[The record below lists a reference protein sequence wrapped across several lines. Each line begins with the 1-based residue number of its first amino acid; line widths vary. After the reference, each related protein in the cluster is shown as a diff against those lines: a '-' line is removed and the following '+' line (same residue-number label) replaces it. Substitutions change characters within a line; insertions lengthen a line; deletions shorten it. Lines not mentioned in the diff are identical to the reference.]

1 MTMLL
6 AAGTSHSD
14 EGTRL
19 VYRDPSGRLS
29 LTVSQSM
36 EVRASQTVEAAR
48 ELSFSLTLAPAPAA
62 GGSAAGVTVTIDEAK
77 ASSEAH
83 GMNQRLN
90 ARHLTGKSIALSIA
104 DGGRRLAPTAAQGD
118 ALAIDLGPMVE
129 GGFALPG
136 LLADILPVL
145 PDKPVAR
152 GATWTTE
159 TPLRSIEGW
168 AWATGTLTS
177 RHRVSAIEKQGA
189 ATLVTVETEAT
200 SSLAP
205 VEGQRA
211 YRGELKRKLR
221 WTFDATA
228 GRLATLALE
237 QDTDGV
243 SDLMDKDSKVHQHTK
258 ITIEPMPAAAGPAAS

>member
-1 MTMLL
+1 MKHPVLVLMAMLL

-14 EGTRL
+14 EGARL
-19 VYRDPSGRLS
+19 VYRDPSGRLA
-29 LTVSQSM
+29 LTVSQAM
-36 EVRASQTVEAAR
+36 EVHASQTVEAAR
-48 ELSFSLTLAPAPAA
+48 ELSFALTLASAPA
-62 GGSAAGVTVTIDEAK
+62 GITVTIDEAK
-77 ASSEAH
+77 ASAEAH

-90 ARHLTGKSIALSIA
+90 TRHLTGKTLTLSIA
-104 DGGRRLAPTAAQGD
+104 DGGRRLAVGSD
-118 ALAIDLGPMVE
+118 SALAIDLGPMVD
-129 GGFALPG
+129 GGGYSLAG

-152 GATWTTE
+152 GDTWSTE

-168 AWATGTLTS
+168 AWASGTLAS
-177 RHRVSAIEKQGA
+177 RHRVTAIEKQGA

-205 VEGQRA
+205 IEGQRT

-228 GRLATLALE
+228 GRVTALTLE
-237 QDTDGV
+237 QDSDGV
-243 SDLMDKDSKVHQHTK
+243 SDLMDKDSKIHQHTK
-258 ITIEPMPAAAGPAAS
+258 IVLAP